1 MYKKKILVW
10 ISIIGVVIGS
20 YFVYNFYV
28 TFFWDNTVFENEFSY
43 VFIDRD
49 DSIDSLMI
57 QMDPLL
63 KSTTNFKI
71 AANKKGYSQNVKPG
85 KYKLNK
91 GLGNNEIINVLRSK
105 RLTVK
110 VVFNNQERLEDLAGR
125 ISQQIEADSL
135 SLITAFKDTEFLSA
149 NGFTLDNAMSLYLP
163 NSYDLFWDTTA
174 ETFRE
179 KMLSYYK
186 RFWNASRRAKAKA
199 LNLTPQEVYIL
210 ASIVQKESPKRA
222 EQPRL
227 AGAYLNRLKRRMKLQ
242 ADPTVIFAMK
252 KTSGNFDLVI
262 KRVLLKDLKIR
273 SPYNTYRVK
282 GLPPGPITMPDL
294 SAIEAVLNPEKHSYL
309 FFVADP
315 SKPGFHVFAKNL
327 SEHNRNK
334 KIYFNWINK
343 QKIYR

>member
-10 ISIIGVVIGS
+10 ISILGVAIGS

-135 SLITAFKDTEFLSA
+135 SLITAFKDSEFLSA

>member
-1 MYKKKILVW
+1 
-10 ISIIGVVIGS
+10 
-20 YFVYNFYV
+20 
-28 TFFWDNTVFENEFSY
+28 
-43 VFIDRD
+43 
-49 DSIDSLMI
+49 MI

-135 SLITAFKDTEFLSA
+135 SLITAFKDAEFLSA

-179 KMLSYYK
+179 KMLSYYE

-227 AGAYLNRLKRRMKLQ
+227 AGAYLNRLKRRIKLQ

-273 SPYNTYRVK
+273 SPYNTYRVN
-282 GLPPGPITMPDL
+282 GLPPGPIN
-294 SAIEAVLNPEKHSYL
+294 NPGSQSIKAALYPADTNFL
-309 FFVADP
+309 YFVAQGDG
-315 SKPGFHVFAKNL
+315 SHVFTTNQKDHLEAKRL
-327 SEHNRNK
+327 YK
-334 KIYFNWINK
+334 KFKREKFLGLWL
-343 QKIYR
+343 

>member
-63 KSTTNFKI
+63 KSTSNFKI

-199 LNLTPQEVYIL
+199 LNLTPQEVYVL

-294 SAIEAVLNPEKHSYL
+294 SAIEAVLNPQKHSYL

-315 SKPGFHVFAKNL
+315 SKPGFHMFAKNL

-334 KIYFNWINK
+334 KIYVNWINK

>member
-10 ISIIGVVIGS
+10 ISILGVAIGS

-110 VVFNNQERLEDLAGR
+110 VVFNNQERLEVLAGR

-135 SLITAFKDTEFLSA
+135 SLITAFKDSEFLSA

>member
-10 ISIIGVVIGS
+10 ISILGVVIGS

-135 SLITAFKDTEFLSA
+135 SLITAFKDTEFLNA

-179 KMLSYYK
+179 KMVSYYD

-294 SAIEAVLNPEKHSYL
+294 SAIEAILNPEKHSYL

-315 SKPGFHVFAKNL
+315 SKPGFHMFAENL

-334 KIYFNWINK
+334 KIYVNWINK

>member
-10 ISIIGVVIGS
+10 ISILGLVMGS

-28 TFFWDNTVFENEFSY
+28 TFFWVNTVFENDFSY

-110 VVFNNQERLEDLAGR
+110 VVFNNQECLEDLAGR

-179 KMLSYYK
+179 KMLSYYE

-227 AGAYLNRLKRRMKLQ
+227 AGAYLNRL
-242 ADPTVIFAMK
+242 
-252 KTSGNFDLVI
+252 
-262 KRVLLKDLKIR
+262 
-273 SPYNTYRVK
+273 
-282 GLPPGPITMPDL
+282 
-294 SAIEAVLNPEKHSYL
+294 
-309 FFVADP
+309 
-315 SKPGFHVFAKNL
+315 
-327 SEHNRNK
+327 
-334 KIYFNWINK
+334 
-343 QKIYR
+343 

>member
-10 ISIIGVVIGS
+10 ISILGVVIGS

-71 AANKKGYSQNVKPG
+71 AANKKGYSQKVKPG

-135 SLITAFKDTEFLSA
+135 SLITAFKDTEFLNA

-179 KMLSYYK
+179 KMVSYYD

-294 SAIEAVLNPEKHSYL
+294 SAIEAILNPEKHSYL

-315 SKPGFHVFAKNL
+315 SKPGFHMFAENL

-334 KIYFNWINK
+334 KIYVNWINK

>member
-315 SKPGFHVFAKNL
+315 SKPGFHMFAKNL